1 MKVTW
6 LGQAGLLFESGKLK
20 IMVDPYL
27 SDSVGKRSP
36 EKSRRQPIDESIFD
50 IRPDVL
56 IFTHNHLD
64 HYDPETVSV
73 FFERYDGMLVLAPF
87 SVFDAARKFGGT
99 NNYVVFNRG
108 TSWTEKDI
116 RFTATR
122 AEHSDPF
129 AIGVIIED
137 GERKY
142 YVTGDTLYNE
152 DIFGDL
158 PEDIFAMFLPVNGV
172 GNNMNMEDGVRFCER
187 VKPEIAVPFHCGIFD
202 SIDLNEF
209 PLENKVIPKIY
220 REIELR

>member
-172 GNNMNMEDGVRFCER
+172 GNNMNMKDGVRFCER